1 MNTRK
6 EGGKIVFK
14 SPFMNYGMTI
24 WMAFGPLLKN
34 ELALMLWCNIPL
46 CLCVL
51 HNSWTA
57 YIWTTIN
64 KRSTRC
70 GSNIWKKK
78 LQWIGVLTWG
88 SSSRSIYR
96 ALINAEFRVIFQKR
110 SSLQLLAEVCNPH
123 CHVACPCLIVLQIG
137 KNVLRKIKFKYLI
150 VSKKFEL
157 TVRLLCQERKK
168 ERKKAC

>member
-57 YIWTTIN
+57 CKKYSFNFHKKWL
-64 KRSTRC
+64 KK
-70 GSNIWKKK
+70 KKK

-110 SSLQLLAEVCNPH
+110 SSLQLLAKVCNPH